1 MEDKFF
7 KLEIV
12 TPLKIIYQDQVKHI
26 RLPGVD
32 GYFGIM
38 AGHAPFVTSLAIGE
52 IKVDLA
58 NDTKYFATSRGIVEV
73 LPHTTTILVETA
85 EDASQIDIERAIYAK
100 ERAHRRMTEH
110 VPGTDID
117 RAKDAWFRAVNR
129 LKIARKLKEPESK

>member
-12 TPLKIIYQDQVKHI
+12 TPLKIIYQHQVKHI

-38 AGHAPFVTSLAIGE
+38 AGHAPFITSLVIGE
-52 IKVDLA
+52 IKVDLE
-58 NDTKYFATSRGIVEV
+58 NDVKYFATSRGVVEV
-73 LPHTTTILVETA
+73 LPHATTVLVETA
-85 EDASQIDIERAIYAK
+85 EEASEIDVERAIYAK
-100 ERAHRRMTEH
+100 DRARRRITER
-110 VPGTDID
+110 VPGTDLD

-129 LKIARKLKEPESK
+129 LKIARKLKAPESR